1 MSPTASTQHGGKEG
15 DGERAH
21 SGIVRVGTAGWSYD
35 DWNGTMY
42 PKPMPRGTDRLE
54 YVARYFDTVEI
65 NSTFYR
71 PATKSMATGWLE
83 KTEAFPDFRFT
94 GKLWQRFTHE
104 RAEAWTRSEVTEA
117 RTAFDVL
124 QGGGKLGAL
133 LVQFP
138 WSFRRTDENRVWLD
152 DVIHAFDD
160 FPLVV
165 EIRHESWNVP
175 EFYEHLSEAGVGFV
189 NVDQPLFKH
198 SIKPSATVTSPVGYV
213 RVHGRN
219 YRNWFRKDADV
230 KERYDYLY
238 SADELKPWVERTEEV
253 AEHAREAYVVMNN
266 HHKGQ
271 AAVNAAMFESL
282 LEHRKVEVPPGLYES
297 YEGELKEYAVPA

>member
-1 MSPTASTQHGGKEG
+1 MSSTHSTQQGATGDGAGTHGGV
-15 DGERAH
+15 
-21 SGIVRVGTAGWSYD
+21 VRVGTAGWSYD
-35 DWNGTMY
+35 DWNGTVY
-42 PKPMPRGTDRLE
+42 PKPMPRGADRLE

-71 PATKSMATGWLE
+71 PATLSMATGWLA
-83 KTEAFPDFRFT
+83 KTERFPDFRFT
-94 GKLWQRFTHE
+94 AKLWQRFTHE
-104 RAEAWTRSEVTEA
+104 RSEAWTRAEVDEA

-124 QGGGKLGAL
+124 QEGGKLGAL
-133 LVQFP
+133 LLQFP
-138 WSFRRTDENRVWLD
+138 WSFRRTDENRTWLG
-152 DVIHAFDD
+152 DVVSAFSD

-175 EFYEHLSEAGVGFV
+175 EFYEQLSESGVGFV

-219 YRNWFRKDADV
+219 YKNWFRKDADV
-230 KERYDYLY
+230 NERYDYLY
-238 SADELKPWVERTEEV
+238 SADQLEPWVERTAEV
-253 AEHAREAYVVMNN
+253 AEVARETYVVMNN

-282 LEHRKVEVPPGLYES
+282 LEHRKVEVPPTLYES
-297 YEGELKEYAVPA
+297 YAGELQEYATPA

>member
-1 MSPTASTQHGGKEG
+1 MGTTASREHDG
-15 DGERAH
+15 DGGGSRAPVRN
-21 SGIVRVGTAGWSYD
+21 VRVGTAGWSYD

-42 PKPMPRGTDRLE
+42 PKPMPRGTDKLE

-71 PATKSMATGWLE
+71 PATQSMATGWLE
-83 KTEAFPDFRFT
+83 KTQGSPDFRFT
-94 GKLWQRFTHE
+94 AKLWQRFTHE

-117 RTAFDVL
+117 RAAFDVL

-138 WSFRRTDENRVWLD
+138 WSFRRTDENRAWLG
-152 DVIHAFDD
+152 DVVNAFRD

-219 YRNWFRKDADV
+219 YKNWFRKDADV

-238 SADELKPWVERTEEV
+238 SADELKPWVQRTEEV
-253 AEHAREAYVVMNN
+253 AEVARETYVVMNN

-282 LEHRKVEVPPGLYES
+282 LEDRKVEVPETLYENYS
-297 YEGELKEYAVPA
+297 EVLAPYALPA

>member
-1 MSPTASTQHGGKEG
+1 MSETEAKQDGG
-15 DGERAH
+15 R
-21 SGIVRVGTAGWSYD
+21 GIVRVGTAGWSYD

-54 YVARYFDTVEI
+54 YVARYFPMVEV

-71 PATKSMATGWLE
+71 PAPRAMAEGWLE
-83 KTEAFPDFRFT
+83 KTDAYPDFRFT
-94 GKLWQRFTHE
+94 AKLWQRFTHE
-104 RAEAWTRSEVTEA
+104 REEAWTRPEETEA
-117 RTAFDVL
+117 RAAFEVL
-124 QGGGKLGAL
+124 RDGGKLGAVL
-133 LVQFP
+133 AQFP
-138 WSFRRTDENRVWLD
+138 WSFRRTDENRVWLSD
-152 DVIHAFDD
+152 IVRAFGD

-175 EFYEHLSEAGVGFV
+175 EFYQHLHEEGVGFV

-198 SIKPSATVTSPVGYV
+198 SIKPSATATSPVGYV

-219 YRNWFRKDADV
+219 YKNWFRKDADV

-238 SADELKPWVERTEEV
+238 TESELTPWVERT
-253 AEHAREAYVVMNN
+253 AEIAAETREAYVVMNN

-282 LEHRKVEVPPGLYES
+282 LEHRTVEVPPVLYET
-297 YEGELKEYAVPA
+297 YESELKDYATPVS